1 MSRKHKTI
9 SYLRKSKGH
18 PKQISHTKEILKRM
32 TFFDTKHEAVLFQ
45 LTLKHFVYFLMSVN
59 SNLKFNVAQM
69 NFFVKTE
76 FCSFDR
82 FQGKQHLTIK

>member
-1 MSRKHKTI
+1 MPPKTNFPHKGN
-9 SYLRKSKGH
+9 LEKNDV
-18 PKQISHTKEILKRM
+18 
-32 TFFDTKHEAVLFQ
+32 FDTKHEAVLFQ